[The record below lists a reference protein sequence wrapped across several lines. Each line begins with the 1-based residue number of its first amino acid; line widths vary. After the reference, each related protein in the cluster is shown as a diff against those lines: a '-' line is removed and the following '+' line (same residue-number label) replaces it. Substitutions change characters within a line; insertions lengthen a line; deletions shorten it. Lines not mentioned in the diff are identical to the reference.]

1 MHVAI
6 LNFDAR
12 HLPKAGGD
20 FSSCGKQHYC
30 FKSSDITDMTRH
42 IHEYRMWVP
51 IGIYLSYP
59 TSFRESLGLAWS
71 SSRILHAFSSR
82 VLFIRT
88 NTASTLER
96 LISHDVLSLHSH
108 LRQCINYLSSILNN
122 NNHI

>member
-1 MHVAI
+1 MK
-6 LNFDAR
+6 NK
-12 HLPKAGGD
+12 P
-20 FSSCGKQHYC
+20 CEKQHYC
-30 FKSSDITDMTRH
+30 LKSSDITDMTRH

-96 LISHDVLSLHSH
+96 LISHGFVSAFTSETVHQLLIINIEQLASASLRLA
-108 LRQCINYLSSILNN
+108 LRA
-122 NNHI
+122 